1 MDNTFIKVFNRMSS
15 FLFAETTMFIKV
27 GRIVSSCIKSSMI
40 KYDILAVAEID
51 SCKCPDVCESLGRMY
66 KKLHDT
72 SCQEEFADDELV
84 HHFSVYFDDSLNRI
98 DVHIYLERKETTN
111 DHVVHEVIK

>member
-15 FLFAETTMFIKV
+15 FLFAETTMYIKV

-40 KYDILAVAEID
+40 KYDILAVAETD
-51 SCKCPDVCESLGRMY
+51 PGKHPDICESLGRIY

-98 DVHIYLERKETTN
+98 DVHIYLEKKE
-111 DHVVHEVIK
+111 DKRGQALYEVET